1 MHLGNRGV
9 VRVAHV
15 RLAVGEEVVDD
26 HSDDGEEED
35 DETPED
41 LVRDGAVRLKDL
53 DPDKNIEDQ
62 NDETDNSTTSSVVP
76 RLSAS
81 DGNLVSDGS
90 SKGKRSKPEL
100 EESDDSVVEHF
111 GNHFCSIIW

>member
-1 MHLGNRGV
+1 MR
-9 VRVAHV
+9 VR
-15 RLAVGEEVVDD
+15 
-26 HSDDGEEED
+26 
-35 DETPED
+35 T
-41 LVRDGAVRLKDL
+41 
-53 DPDKNIEDQ
+53 PDKNIEDQ